1 MDRHTI
7 HVESM
12 EISSFTSYVPLKCF
26 LFMGNKILKM
36 SEYKYSVLARMNTE
50 PFLFFL
56 DVDTGYTR

>member
-1 MDRHTI
+1 MDRNTI

-36 SEYKYSVLARMNTE
+36 SDYLNNKEKRFYYIR
-50 PFLFFL
+50 
-56 DVDTGYTR
+56 